1 MDIHIIVK
9 LKSSYEAWHKLFVD
23 DADNRSKI
31 CDESKTLVGKAND
44 ATALVTL
51 FDVDMPAMGAMM
63 EDPDF
68 QKLIEDYVIE
78 HIPFTITPLAPPEQR
93 DLFKVHFELHH
104 PPQDVVFHQRSTF
117 YRERFRTKKN
127 EPEKIDN

>member
-23 DADNRSKI
+23 DAENRSKI

-51 FDVDMPAMGAMM
+51 FAVDMSAMGAMM

-78 HIPFTITPLAPPEQR
+78 HVPFTITPLAPPE
-93 DLFKVHFELHH
+93 
-104 PPQDVVFHQRSTF
+104 
-117 YRERFRTKKN
+117 
-127 EPEKIDN
+127 